1 MSFWRKLNKVVFYV
15 TLVIFI
21 LAWLFFTIFA
31 FTWDYNWWWGFIIFG
46 GGLIVI
52 PTSFTVWG
60 IMLEFVDN
68 VAAIRQKVCSDQ
80 GQQPAFQS
88 AQNVQSAQ
96 PVQNVQSAQPAM
108 TAPAMMNMQ
117 QSVATAPSAPVAPVM
132 QMPNY
137 GKAPVAPVAPV
148 VPVAPV
154 NGKWTCLNCAKEND
168 AISKFCHNCG
178 SPRI

>member
-15 TLVIFI
+15 MLVIFI
-21 LAWLFFTIFA
+21 LAWLVFTVWG
-31 FTWDYNWWWGFIIFG
+31 FTWDYLWWWGFIIFG

-52 PTSFTVWG
+52 PASFTLWG

-80 GQQPAFQS
+80 GQQMTFQP

-96 PVQNVQSAQPAM
+96 PGM

-117 QSVATAPSAPVAPVM
+117 QNVVAAPSAPAAPVM

-137 GKAPVAPVAPV
+137 GTAPVAPVAPV
-148 VPVAPV
+148 ASVAPVAPVAPV
-154 NGKWTCLNCAKEND
+154 NGKWTCINCAKEND